1 MHPLINGLFVRNSNL
16 EVNGVVSTKVSGCNF
31 VLNALTVYPHC
42 ELIIPAVCQ
51 GRGGGRRV
59 PQLSQG
65 LRHRLHA
72 NPLPVL
78 LHGVLQRL

>member
-42 ELIIPAVCQ
+42 ELIIAKNVSVFFINSS
-51 GRGGGRRV
+51 RFKFEIELEKV
-59 PQLSQG
+59 
-65 LRHRLHA
+65 
-72 NPLPVL
+72 VL
-78 LHGVLQRL
+78 TFVFIICFATALLFS

>member
-42 ELIIPAVCQ
+42 ELIIAKMF
-51 GRGGGRRV
+51 
-59 PQLSQG
+59 LYFS
-65 LRHRLHA
+65 LI
-72 NPLPVL
+72 L
-78 LHGVLQRL
+78 LDLNLKLN